1 MQTECLEARVSASLL
16 PHSRVGVVVPKHGR
30 TIVDRNRT
38 KRRLRELARLRL
50 LPVIGRVDL
59 VVRAK
64 PEAYRS
70 SFGELAA
77 QVDTIASWAAGI
89 AER

>member
-30 TIVDRNRT
+30 NIVDRNRT
-38 KRRLRELARLRL
+38 KRRLRELVRLRL
-50 LPVIGRVDL
+50 LPAIGRVDL
-59 VVRAK
+59 LVRAK

-70 SFGELAA
+70 TFDELAA
-77 QVDTIASWAAGI
+77 QVDVIASWAAGI
-89 AER
+89 AAH

>member
-1 MQTECLEARVSASLL
+1 MQTECLEARVSTSLL
-16 PHSRVGVVVPKHGR
+16 PHPRVGVVVPKHGR

-38 KRRLRELARLRL
+38 KRRLRELVRLRL

-59 VVRAK
+59 LVRAK

-70 SFGELAA
+70 TFDQLAA
-77 QVDTIASWAAGI
+77 QVDTIASWAAGV
-89 AER
+89 AAH

>member
-1 MQTECLEARVSASLL
+1 MQTQCLEARVSPSLL
-16 PHSRVGVVVPKHGR
+16 PHPRVGVVVPKHGR
-30 TIVDRNRT
+30 NIVDRNRT
-38 KRRLRELARLRL
+38 KRRLRELLRLRL

-59 VVRAK
+59 FVRAK

-70 SFGELAA
+70 TFDELAV

-89 AER
+89 AAH

>member
-1 MQTECLEARVSASLL
+1 MQTECLEARVSASLS
-16 PHSRVGVVVPKHGR
+16 PHSRVGIVVPKHGR
-30 TIVDRNRT
+30 NIVDRNRA

-59 VVRAK
+59 LIRAK

-70 SFGELAA
+70 TFDELAA
-77 QVDTIASWAAGI
+77 QVDTIASWVAGVAAH
-89 AER
+89 